1 MPKKSV
7 RQLIRDA
14 DDTVRVFTGRRLPWW
29 GKFLWDNL
37 GPSSVKEM
45 LHDTEAVDDPY
56 QVLGLHSGAHIRV
69 VKAAYRQLA
78 QEHHPD
84 HGGDAKEFQRIKE
97 AYDKILAERQE
108 Q

>member
-1 MPKKSV
+1 MPKKSLK
-7 RQLIRDA
+7 QLIRDA
-14 DDTVRVFTGRRLPWW
+14 DDVSHVITGRRLRWW
-29 GKFLWDNL
+29 GRFLWDNL
-37 GPSSVKEM
+37 GPNSVKEV
-45 LHDTEAVDDPY
+45 LPDTEAVDDPY

-84 HGGDAKEFQRIKE
+84 HGGDPKEFKTIQK
-97 AYDKILAERQE
+97 AYDRILEERQK

>member
-1 MPKKSV
+1 MPRKST

-14 DDTVRVFTGRRLPWW
+14 DDTVRIITGRRLSWW
-29 GKFLWDNL
+29 GKFLWNNL
-37 GPSSVKEM
+37 GPHSVKDV
-45 LHDTEAVDDPY
+45 LHDTEVVDDPY

-69 VKAAYRQLA
+69 VKAAYKQLA

-84 HGGDAKEFQRIKE
+84 HGGDPKEFKKIQE
-97 AYDKILAERQE
+97 AYDKIVKERQE